1 VSPRSDSTG
10 TALRPSLTARLRP
23 LAQASWRVIKKT
35 VATCVRYRVL
45 GLGAEAAFFA
55 ILSLPPLIFGLV
67 GTIGFVTE
75 TLDVRTIASFREQIL
90 ALAARTLT
98 SDAVN
103 NVLAPTL
110 DDVLAGGRFSIISI
124 GFVLA
129 LWSGSRALNV
139 FVDTVTIMY
148 GLAGRRGI
156 LRTRALSFL
165 LYAVFLV
172 AGTILTPLVL
182 AGPGFVGRVLPH
194 RLAVLSDLY
203 WPVVLLGSALALA
216 TLYHVAVP
224 VRTRWRADLP
234 GAGLT
239 LVIWVAGSALLR
251 LVLSHT
257 VGNTSIYGPLAAPI
271 AVLVWLYLISV
282 ATLIGAAFNASI
294 DELHPR
300 LSGIGRQRST
310 ADRAESSGRRTF
322 FTRSRRNNPPPRSSS
337 QQPDDILN
345 R

>member
-1 VSPRSDSTG
+1 M
-10 TALRPSLTARLRP
+10 
-23 LAQASWRVIKKT
+23 IKKT

-75 TLDVRTIASFREQIL
+75 TLDVRTIASFRGQIL
-90 ALAARTLT
+90 GLAARTLT
-98 SDAVN
+98 PDAVN

-110 DDVLAGGRFSIISI
+110 DDVLGGGRFSIISI
-124 GFVLA
+124 GFLIA

-182 AGPGFVGRVLPH
+182 AGPGFVDRVLPH
-194 RLAVLSDLY
+194 RLEVLGDLY
-203 WPVVLLGSALALA
+203 WPVVLLSSALALA

-224 VRTRWRADLP
+224 VRTRWRAALP

-257 VGNTSIYGPLAAPI
+257 VGTTSIYGPLAAPI

-282 ATLIGAAFNASI
+282 AVLIGAAFNASL

-300 LSGIGRQRST
+300 LSGIGRQRSAT
-310 ADRAESSGRRTF
+310 DRVEPSGTRRSF
-322 FTRSRRNNPPPRSSS
+322 FTRFRRRSRSARSPS
-337 QQPDDILN
+337 Q
-345 R
+345 